1 MGRTLLAFRAF
12 IRILCNADFARHVE
26 WLAEGRL
33 PPPEAPT
40 ADRGTDVQPVQRQ
53 TGSLPHE
60 KKEAAPAPSPRP
72 PAPPSALLLLAA
84 LQREARLVDFV
95 KEPLAG
101 FSDAQIGAAARDVH
115 RDCAAVLE
123 RMFSLQPVVTDAE
136 GAEITVPAGF
146 DAAQYRLTGKVTSQA
161 PFRGTLAHHG
171 WRANRC
177 DLPEWTGSD
186 EAARII
192 APVEVEV
199 R

>member
-1 MGRTLLAFRAF
+1 MGRIVLAFQVF
-12 IRILCNADFARHVE
+12 FRILCNADFARHAR
-26 WLAEGRL
+26 WLAEGGL
-33 PPPEAPT
+33 PPPEAPPPP
-40 ADRGTDVQPVQRQ
+40 REPV
-53 TGSLPHE
+53 T
-60 KKEAAPAPSPRP
+60 KKEPVSIPSPRP

-84 LQREARLVDFV
+84 LQREARLVDFL

-123 RMFSLQPVVTDAE
+123 RMFALQPIVTDAE
-136 GAEITVPAGF
+136 GAQVTVPAGF
-146 DAAQYRLTGKVTSQA
+146 DAAQYRLTGNVTSQA
-161 PFRGTLAHHG
+161 PLRGALVHHG
-171 WRANRC
+171 WRATRSE
-177 DLPEWTGSD
+177 LPEWTGSE